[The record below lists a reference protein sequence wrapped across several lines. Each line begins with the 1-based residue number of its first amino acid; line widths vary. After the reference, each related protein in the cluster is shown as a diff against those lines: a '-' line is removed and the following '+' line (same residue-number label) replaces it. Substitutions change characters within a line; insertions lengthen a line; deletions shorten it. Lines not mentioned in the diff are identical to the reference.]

1 MPKLPPKVSFFD
13 LKIDP
18 WTVKSRLLG
27 RFGTFLGDV
36 EKSSYFD
43 VALVRQK
50 IEKIELWGAQGP
62 PRGLRAVGRSTL

>member
-18 WTVKSRLLG
+18 WAVKSRLLG

-36 EKSSYFD
+36 EKLSYFD

-50 IEKIELWGAQGP
+50 IEKIELWGA
-62 PRGLRAVGRSTL
+62 

>member
-1 MPKLPPKVSFFD
+1 MPKLQPKVSFFD

-18 WTVKSRLLG
+18 WAVKSRLLG

-50 IEKIELWGAQGP
+50 IEKIELWGA
-62 PRGLRAVGRSTL
+62 

>member
-1 MPKLPPKVSFFD
+1 MPKLPPKVPFFD

-18 WTVKSRLLG
+18 WAVKSRLLG

-36 EKSSYFD
+36 EKSAYFD

-50 IEKIELWGAQGP
+50 IEKIEPWGAQGL
-62 PRGLRAVGRSTL
+62 PRGLRAVDKGTL